1 MIALLG
7 RRQHQLEA
15 LPEDVVVVTEDALA
29 FQQGLEPLGEFALK
43 NLRQLDDQL
52 FQLRQLLQALGQ
64 VLAGSCKGRRP
75 SRRCHFRR
83 GWGWVRRGWQWG
95 ARDL

>member
-7 RRQHQLEA
+7 RRQHQLKA
-15 LPEDVVVVTEDALA
+15 LPQDVVVVTEDALA
-29 FQQGLEPLGEFALK
+29 FQQGLEPLGEFAFK
-43 NLRQLDDQL
+43 DLRQLDNQL

-64 VLAGSCKGRRP
+64 VLADSRQGRGP
-75 SRRCHFRR
+75 SRRCHFHR
-83 GWGWVRRGWQWG
+83 GWRWGRRWQWG